1 MWGFHIGSKLN
12 PPLYIGETGFFFFFF
27 LSYPNKLRLPVTA
40 KLVSILKLV
49 LVGEVESSSRQEGP
63 DSCRLYQNLQEFFKN
78 KCFSKCRVALIDFQ
92 CDGIIAFVHVFQCC
106 ASFLC
111 RPTEVLSLHMGF
123 GKIK

>member
-1 MWGFHIGSKLN
+1 MWGFHIGSKIN

-49 LVGEVESSSRQEGP
+49 LVWEVESSSRQEGP